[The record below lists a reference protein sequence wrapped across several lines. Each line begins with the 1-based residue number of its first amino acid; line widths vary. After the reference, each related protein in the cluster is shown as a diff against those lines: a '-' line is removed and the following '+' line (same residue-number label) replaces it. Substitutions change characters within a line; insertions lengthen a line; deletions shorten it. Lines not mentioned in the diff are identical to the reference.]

1 MMEGIIVGI
10 GIGLI
15 LGAATIELVASMLFI
30 TKKLTP
36 NPHMPYAMMSGVV
49 FALAGVMLYMGGK

>member
-1 MMEGIIVGI
+1 
-10 GIGLI
+10 